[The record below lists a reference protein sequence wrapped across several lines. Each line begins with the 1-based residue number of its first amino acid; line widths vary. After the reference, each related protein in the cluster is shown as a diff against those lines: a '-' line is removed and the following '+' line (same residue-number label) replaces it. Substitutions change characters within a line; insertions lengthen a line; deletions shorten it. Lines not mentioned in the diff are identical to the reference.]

1 MRSLDDAQVA
11 AALPWGALIESIE
24 KMMVEP
30 AAVAPPRTAHTVPDA
45 NGNDAFF
52 LMKPGWIAGEVIAVK
67 CVTVFPDN
75 GAIDLPMIQ
84 AGMLLFDGSNGSLIG
99 ACEAG
104 ELTARRTAAASAVA
118 AKRLARRDARRLL
131 VVGTGAVAPNAVLVH
146 SHVRDFDSVEV
157 WGRDP
162 EKAAAVVAA
171 VAREGVSASVCDD
184 LDAAVANAD
193 VISCVTGATSP
204 LIKGALLKPG
214 AHLDLIGGFNLGMRE
229 SDDDCVRRASIF
241 VDTREDAV
249 LAGDL
254 AQPLDDGVITADDLI
269 ADLAELVSGHHPGRT
284 SDAEI
289 TFFKS
294 AGTAL
299 EDLAAASLAFDEATR

>member
-1 MRSLDDAQVA
+1 MKTLEDAEVA
-11 AALPWGALIESIE
+11 AALPWEALLESIE
-24 KMMVEP
+24 QMLVDP
-30 AAVAPPRTAHTVPDA
+30 AAVAPARTAHTVPDA

-75 GAIDLPMIQ
+75 GSINLPMIQ

-118 AKRLARRDARRLL
+118 AKRLARPDARQLL
-131 VVGTGAVAPNAVLVH
+131 VVGTGAVAPMAVHAH
-146 SHVRDFDSVEV
+146 SYVRDFESVKV
-157 WGRDP
+157 WGRDSA
-162 EKAAAVVAA
+162 KAVEVVEL
-171 VAREGVSASVCDD
+171 VAEGGVTASVCED
-184 LDAAVANAD
+184 LDAGVAQAD

-204 LIKGALLKPG
+204 LVKGSLLKEG
-214 AHLDLIGGFNLGMRE
+214 AHLDLIGGFNLNMRE
-229 SDDDCVRRASIF
+229 SDDDCVRRATIF

-254 AQPLDDGVITADDLI
+254 AQPLADGVITADDLV
-269 ADLAELVSGHHPGRT
+269 ADLADLVSGRHPGRT
-284 SDAEI
+284 GDDEI

-299 EDLAAASLAFDEATR
+299 EDLAAAKLAFA

>member
-1 MRSLDDAQVA
+1 MRSLSDVEVA
-11 AALPWGALIESIE
+11 EALPWDALLGSIE
-24 KMMVEP
+24 QMMVEP
-30 AAVAPPRTAHTVPDA
+30 KAVAPPRTAHTVPDA

-118 AKRLARRDARRLL
+118 AKRLARADARRLL
-131 VVGTGAVAPNAVLVH
+131 IVGTGAVAPNAALVH
-146 SHVRDFDSVEV
+146 SHVRSFDTVEV

-162 EKAAAVVAA
+162 AKAAAVVDVIAQ
-171 VAREGVSASVCDD
+171 EGVSATVCDD
-184 LDAAVANAD
+184 LDSSVAEAD

-204 LIKGALLKPG
+204 LVKGALLKAG
-214 AHLDLIGGFNLGMRE
+214 AHLDLIGGFNFGMRE

-249 LAGDL
+249 IAGDL
-254 AQPLDDGVITADDLI
+254 AQPLADGVITSDDLV
-269 ADLAELVSGHHPGRT
+269 ADLADLVAGRHPGRT
-284 SDAEI
+284 SDDEI

-299 EDLAAASLAFDEATR
+299 EDLAAAALAFE

>member
-11 AALPWGALIESIE
+11 AALPWGALLESIE
-24 KMMVEP
+24 QMMVAP
-30 AAVAPPRTAHTVPDA
+30 SAVAPARTAHTVPDA

-52 LMKPGWIAGEVIAVK
+52 LMKPGWIVGKVIAVK

-75 GAIDLPMIQ
+75 GTIDLPMIQ

-118 AKRLARRDARRLL
+118 AKRLARPDARRLL

-157 WGRDP
+157 WGRDSA
-162 EKAAAVVAA
+162 KAGAVVEA
-171 VAREGVSASVCDD
+171 VAGEGIAASVCED
-184 LDAAVANAD
+184 LDTAVAAAD
-193 VISCVTGATSP
+193 VISCVTGATTP
-204 LIKGALLKPG
+204 FIKGALLKPG
-214 AHLDLIGGFNLGMRE
+214 AHLDLIGGFNLEMRE
-229 SDDDCVRRASIF
+229 SDDDCVRRATIF
-241 VDTREDAV
+241 VDTREDAI

-254 AQPLDDGVITADDLI
+254 AQPLADGVIVADDLV
-269 ADLAELVSGHHPGRT
+269 ADLADLVSGRHPGRT
-284 SDAEI
+284 RADEI

-299 EDLAAASLAFDEATR
+299 EDLAAAQLAFA

>member
-1 MRSLDDAQVA
+1 MRSLDDAEVA
-11 AALPWGALIESIE
+11 AALLWGALVESIE
-24 KMMVEP
+24 QMLLDP
-30 AAVAPPRTAHTVPDA
+30 AAVAPARTAHTVPDA

-52 LMKPGWIAGEVIAVK
+52 LMKPGWIAGKVIAVK

-118 AKRLARRDARRLL
+118 AKRLARADARRLL

-146 SHVRDFDSVEV
+146 SHVRDFDTVEV
-157 WGRDP
+157 WGRNAD
-162 EKAAAVVAA
+162 KACAVVDA
-171 VAREGVSASVCDD
+171 VAAEGVAASVSGD
-184 LDAAVANAD
+184 LDASVAAAD

-204 LIKGALLKPG
+204 LVKGALLKPG

-229 SDDDCVRRASIF
+229 SDDDCVRRATIF

-254 AQPLDDGVITADDLI
+254 AQPLAAGVITAADLV
-269 ADLAELVSGHHPGRT
+269 ADLADLVAGRHPGRT
-284 SDAEI
+284 SDDEI

-299 EDLAAASLAFDEATR
+299 EDLAAAQLAFD

>member
-1 MRSLDDAQVA
+1 MRSLDDAEVA
-11 AALPWGALIESIE
+11 AALPWGALIDSIE
-24 KMMVEP
+24 QMMVNP
-30 AAVAPPRTAHTVPDA
+30 KAVAPARTAHTIPDA
-45 NGNDAFF
+45 HGNDAFF

-118 AKRLARRDARRLL
+118 AKRLARPGSRRLL

-157 WGRDP
+157 WGRDSA
-162 EKAAAVVAA
+162 KAASVVER
-171 VAREGVSASVCDD
+171 VGREGVSATVSGD
-184 LDAAVANAD
+184 LDASVEAAD

-204 LIKGALLKPG
+204 VIKGALLKPG
-214 AHLDLIGGFNLGMRE
+214 AHLDLIGGFNFEMRE
-229 SDDDCVRRASIF
+229 SDDDCVRRATLF
-241 VDTREDAV
+241 VDTHEDAV

-254 AQPLDDGVITADDLI
+254 AQPLADGIITTDHLV
-269 ADLAELVSGHHPGRT
+269 ADLADLVAGRHRGRT
-284 SDAEI
+284 SDDEI

-299 EDLAAASLAFDEATR
+299 EDLAAAALAFD